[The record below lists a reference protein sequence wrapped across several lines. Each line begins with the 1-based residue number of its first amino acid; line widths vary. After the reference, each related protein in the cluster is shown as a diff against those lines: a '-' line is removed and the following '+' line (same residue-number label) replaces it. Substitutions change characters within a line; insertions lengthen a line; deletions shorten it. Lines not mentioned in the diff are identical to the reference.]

1 VTVATDDGQALEPTS
16 DVRRIPLGMVTGLLF
31 LLAVPA
37 CSQAPP
43 EEEPRYVAS
52 SRGQVYYWVECEA
65 WHALSEANLRWFATA
80 EEAEAAGYRPSG
92 ARGCQGPER
101 TAGPGPAETGFCTIE
116 RIIDGDTVTCV
127 EGAERI
133 RLLLIDAPELSQ
145 GPFGRLAREAMIDI
159 LPPGERA
166 RVEIDVQARDRFGR
180 LLAYLHTPAGTMVNE
195 EMVRAGYAV
204 VSVHPPNVRHV
215 ERLRAAGQE
224 AREARRGLWSG
235 SAFECD
241 PADHRAGRC

>member
-1 VTVATDDGQALEPTS
+1 
-16 DVRRIPLGMVTGLLF
+16 VRRISLGMVTGLLL

-37 CSQAPP
+37 CSQAPTGG
-43 EEEPRYVAS
+43 EPSYVAS
-52 SRGQVYYWVECEA
+52 SHGQVYYWFECEA
-65 WHALSEANLRWFATA
+65 WHTLSEANLRWFATA

-92 ARGCQGPER
+92 APGCQGPER
-101 TAGPGPAETGFCTIE
+101 TAEPGPAETGFCTVE
-116 RIIDGDTVTCV
+116 RIIDGDTLTCA

-145 GPFGRLAREAMIDI
+145 GPYGRLARDAMFEI

-166 RVEIDVQARDRFGR
+166 RVETDVQARDRYGR
-180 LLAYLHTPAGTMVNE
+180 LLAYLYTATGVMANE
-195 EMVRAGYAV
+195 EIVRAGFAV

-215 ERLRAAGQE
+215 ERLRAAVEE
-224 AREARRGLWSG
+224 ARQARRGLWSG

>member
-1 VTVATDDGQALEPTS
+1 
-16 DVRRIPLGMVTGLLF
+16 MVIGVLL
-31 LLAVPA
+31 LLAAPA

-43 EEEPRYVAS
+43 EGEPRYVAS
-52 SRGQVYYWVECEA
+52 ARGQVYYWVECDA
-65 WHALSEANLRWFATA
+65 WHTLSAANLRWFATA

-101 TAGPGPAETGFCTIE
+101 NAGPGPAETGFCTVD

-145 GPFGRLAREAMIDI
+145 GPYGRLARDAMLEI
-159 LPPGERA
+159 LPPGEKA
-166 RVEIDVQARDRFGR
+166 RVETDVQARDRYGR
-180 LLAYLHTPAGTMVNE
+180 LLAYLYTSAGVMANE
-195 EMVRAGYAV
+195 EIVRKGFAV
-204 VSVHPPNVRHV
+204 VSVYPPNVRHV
-215 ERLRAAGQE
+215 ERLRAAAEQS
-224 AREARRGLWSG
+224 REARRGLWSG